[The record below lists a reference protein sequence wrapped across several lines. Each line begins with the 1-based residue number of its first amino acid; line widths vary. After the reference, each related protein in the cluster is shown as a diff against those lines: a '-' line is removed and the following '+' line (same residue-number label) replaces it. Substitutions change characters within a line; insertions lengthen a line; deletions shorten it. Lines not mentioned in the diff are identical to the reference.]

1 MTIYFCDKCAKEKDL
16 PKKFRK
22 TFHKC
27 DICGAER
34 NCNDDKPVKGYK
46 K

>member
-1 MTIYFCDKCAKEKDL
+1 MTKFFCDDCAKKMKLE
-16 PKKFRK
+16 KKFRK

-27 DICGAER
+27 DFCGVER